1 MTRVVAQVVYQL
13 DLDELPLKKLE
24 KHQNKGQAAKGQA
37 GKGRSY
43 SNVSNVTSNRRKTF
57 SQGLLLKSNIIGKSH
72 PMLQRNNSTKRER
85 CLSSG
90 NTPTLSHRMLNPSA
104 KLTSESQ
111 LGDMSNEPLL
121 VDSMVSLVSESS
133 RSYMDRQS
141 STSSSQ
147 QQTAVDG
154 GERRSSEPTAAALIA
169 DHPLLTQ
176 TYSAPPVSSN
186 TPSPVTTHSPL
197 VVSEQKT
204 PWPGNESPIAL
215 KQQSTSSAFISSSLK
230 GGDFIV
236 TNEHADTTV
245 RPHTPSSVH
254 ESSPSGSRR
263 TSENICT
270 TPEPKRYMMKAFSVD
285 DTRQKLLNIESSGN
299 CLLSS
304 PDNFSSDILPDR
316 SGSIK
321 VRKTRGSVRY
331 EQPIA
336 IHEEKASSGERST
349 TGECSIRTV
358 RINALYIS
366 YRETC

>member
-24 KHQNKGQAAKGQA
+24 KHQNKGQAGKGR
-37 GKGRSY
+37 GGRSY
-43 SNVSNVTSNRRKTF
+43 SNVADVTSNRRKTF
-57 SQGLLLKSNIIGKSH
+57 SQGLLLKSNNIIGRSH
-72 PMLQRNNSTKRER
+72 PVLQRSNSTKRER

-90 NTPTLSHRMLNPSA
+90 NTPTLSHRPLNPSA
-104 KLTSESQ
+104 KLVSESQ

-133 RSYMDRQS
+133 RSCMDRQS
-141 STSSSQ
+141 STSSTQ

-154 GERRSSEPTAAALIA
+154 GERRCSEPTAATLAA

-176 TYSAPPVSSN
+176 AYSAPPASSN
-186 TPSPVTTHSPL
+186 TPSPVPSRSPL
-197 VVSEQKT
+197 AVNEYKI
-204 PWPGNESPIAL
+204 PWAGNESPIAL
-215 KQQSTSSAFISSSLK
+215 EQQSTSSAFVASSLQ

-245 RPHTPSSVH
+245 RPHTPSSAH
-254 ESSPSGSRR
+254 ENSPSGSRR
-263 TSENICT
+263 TSENVCT

-285 DTRQKLLNIESSGN
+285 DTRQKLLNAESSGN
-299 CLLSS
+299 HLLSS

-321 VRKTRGSVRY
+321 IRKTRGSVRY

-336 IHEEKASSGERST
+336 IHEEKASDGERPT
-349 TGECSIRTV
+349 TGECFIRVV